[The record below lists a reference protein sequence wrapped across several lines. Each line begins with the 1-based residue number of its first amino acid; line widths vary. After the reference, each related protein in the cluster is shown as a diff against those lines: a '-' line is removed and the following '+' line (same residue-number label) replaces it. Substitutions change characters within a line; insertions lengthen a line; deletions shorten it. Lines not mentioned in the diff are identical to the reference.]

1 MGKKKPAAILSK
13 SSAKAAKKAKAAQKV
28 ERKEKKK
35 VSKSKDDADENEDL
49 EGILD
54 KVSFYVPWLIRTRSD
69 LKWASVD
76 AERVGGCAYRHRGAR
91 GRTPKQASQRDFN
104 GLSKWES
111 PLVHWRGIFQ

>member
-1 MGKKKPAAILSK
+1 MGKKKPASILSK

-54 KVSFYVPWLIRTRSD
+54 KVSFHVPWLIPTRSD
-69 LKWASVD
+69 WL
-76 AERVGGCAYRHRGAR
+76 EM
-91 GRTPKQASQRDFN
+91 
-104 GLSKWES
+104 GLSRCRRSGRLRIPS
-111 PLVHWRGIFQ
+111 PRNSWKDPQADEPARL